1 MFWNYDNSQSKVVAC
16 ATAISSCDVTFF
28 LFIIIANGFSVK
40 TLLHLEGNFRQK
52 YGCGIP
58 YRVTRV
64 QECSCT
70 LMSCVQVKLLL
81 SHKLFSTCVFLLSSC
96 MSGHITE
103 RPDPPKSGSD
113 CLHDCF
119 PEGCEG
125 VERGLG

>member
-1 MFWNYDNSQSKVVAC
+1 MFWRYDNSQSKVVAC
-16 ATAISSCDVTFF
+16 TTAISSCDVTFI
-28 LFIIIANGFSVK
+28 L
-40 TLLHLEGNFRQK
+40 